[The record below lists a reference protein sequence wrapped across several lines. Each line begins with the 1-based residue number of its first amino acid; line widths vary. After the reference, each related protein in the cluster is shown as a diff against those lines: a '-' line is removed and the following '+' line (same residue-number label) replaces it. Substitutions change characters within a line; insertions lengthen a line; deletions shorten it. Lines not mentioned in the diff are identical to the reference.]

1 MAADGKKT
9 GGQTKQTDERRLED
23 RRLIQAARAGDQKAF
38 EGLLT
43 KYRSLVYHVMF
54 KMVRNPQEAEDLT
67 QEAFIKAFH
76 ALASFNEEFAF
87 STWLMKI
94 ATNNCIDFLRKKKL
108 RTFSIDEPIQYKD
121 EQLHMELP
129 DHDPTP
135 ERQLLNE
142 ERSRLIDEAIASL
155 PPRYRHVIVLRHKE
169 EKSYE
174 EIAEILKL
182 PLGTVKARIFRAR
195 EMLNKKIKG
204 FL

>member
-1 MAADGKKT
+1 M
-9 GGQTKQTDERRLED
+9 
-23 RRLIQAARAGDQKAF
+23 I
-38 EGLLT
+38 
-43 KYRSLVYHVMF
+43 
-54 KMVRNPQEAEDLT
+54 KMVRNPQEAEDLC
-67 QEAFIKAFH
+67 QEAFIKAFN

-108 RTFSIDEPIQYKD
+108 RTYSIDEPIQYKD
-121 EQLHMELP
+121 DQVQIELP

-135 ERQLLNE
+135 EKQMLNE
-142 ERSRLIDEAIASL
+142 ERSNLIDEAIQSL

-174 EIAEILKL
+174 DIAEILKL

-195 EMLNKKIKG
+195 EMLNKKIRDI
-204 FL
+204 F

>member
-1 MAADGKKT
+1 MSI
-9 GGQTKQTDERRLED
+9 DERKLED
-23 RRLIQAARAGDQKAF
+23 KKLIKAAREGDQKAF
-38 EGLLT
+38 EALLK
-43 KYRSLVYHVMF
+43 KYRNLVYHVMI
-54 KMVRNPQEAEDLT
+54 KMVRNPQEAEDLC
-67 QEAFIKAFH
+67 QEAFIKAFN

-108 RTFSIDEPIQYKD
+108 RTYSIDEPIQYKD
-121 EQLHMELP
+121 DQVQIELP

-135 ERQLLNE
+135 EKQMLNE
-142 ERSRLIDEAIASL
+142 ERSNLIDEAIQSL

-174 EIAEILKL
+174 DIAEILKL

-195 EMLNKKIKG
+195 EMLNKKIKNI
-204 FL
+204 F

>member
-1 MAADGKKT
+1 MDVEQRKA
-9 GGQTKQTDERRLED
+9 ED
-23 RRLIQAARAGDQKAF
+23 QKLIHAARNGDQKAF
-38 EGLLT
+38 EALLK
-43 KYRSLVYHVMF
+43 KYRNLVYHVMI

-67 QEAFIKAFH
+67 QEAFIKAFN

-94 ATNNCIDFLRKKKL
+94 ATNNCIDFLRKRKL
-108 RTFSIDEPIQYKD
+108 KTYSIDEPIQYKD
-121 EQLHMELP
+121 ERVKIEVQ

-135 ERQLLNE
+135 EKILLSE
-142 ERSRLIDEAIASL
+142 ERSKRIDEAIHSL

-174 EIAEILKL
+174 DIAEILKL

-195 EMLNKKIKG
+195 EMLNKRIRDL
-204 FL
+204 F